1 MKLTLRK
8 ANAVQLAI
16 NDIVKGL
23 KFDNTVALNEF
34 QDAEAVL
41 QAATARFMANVTR
54 RKSLVETL
62 RDIRLAVGT
71 ANHQAGIDRRLT
83 EIAHLEKQIQFFN
96 GLAQADTLRDSMDVV
111 KGKLDKIRNRKEESR
126 ASLYGRDDTVTTSVL
141 YKEQIDGIKT
151 EIKNLKKQK
160 QKLNDSILELNIKT
174 EIPLTE
180 DTVKVLTDEGIL

>member
-54 RKSLVETL
+54 RKSLVEAL

-96 GLAQADTLRDSMDVV
+96 GLAQADTLRDSMDVI

-126 ASLYGRDDTVTTSVL
+126 LYGYNDSVSTGL
-141 YKEQIDGIKT
+141 FAEADVEAFKT
-151 EIKNLKKQK
+151 ALKDMKKAK
-160 QKLNDSILELNIKT
+160 QKLQDEVLELNVRT
-174 EIPLTE
+174 EIE
-180 DTVKVLTDEGIL
+180 VNDSVAAVLTQEGLV